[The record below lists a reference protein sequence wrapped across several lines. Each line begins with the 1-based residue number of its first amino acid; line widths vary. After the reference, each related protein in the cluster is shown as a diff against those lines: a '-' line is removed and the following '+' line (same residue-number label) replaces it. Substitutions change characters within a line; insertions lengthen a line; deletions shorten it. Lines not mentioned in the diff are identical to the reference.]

1 MRLSEL
7 INKDESGTE
16 KAGLQEDHGRALGFK
31 ADAALKL
38 ERNRSMTDKFCGMRI
53 CTVFK

>member
-7 INKDESGTE
+7 INKDKSGTE